1 MNPDAL
7 NAAILALDAPT
18 ALCIAGAGAP
28 RPWGIA
34 AGLADVAAGRALTVD
49 TPFRTASNTKTMTAA
64 IALRLKERG
73 RLNLDAPI
81 AGLLSPA
88 HVDLLRSAGHACDA
102 ITPRQ
107 LMQHSAGLSD
117 HADDAYVRDV
127 LADPAHAWTRGEQ
140 LRRYTSQP
148 RPIGPPGAKFQYS
161 DTGYV
166 LLGEII
172 ERAAGDSLAAVARRE
187 QGFDRLGLA
196 TTWWEIAEPAPAGA
210 APRARQFLGKRD
222 VTDVSATMDLYGGGG
237 LVMSARDLARWTAD
251 LFEGRVYERPATLAE
266 MLAPGAHEGADG
278 YRLGLFAKR
287 IGGAEV
293 YFHLGYW
300 GTAAYYCPALRLA
313 MAGFTARRETRTGML
328 AVMESALE
336 TALLD
341 PDPFLNTPAPLA

>member
-1 MNPDAL
+1 
-7 NAAILALDAPT
+7 
-18 ALCIAGAGAP
+18 
-28 RPWGIA
+28 
-34 AGLADVAAGRALTVD
+34 
-49 TPFRTASNTKTMTAA
+49 MTAA

-172 ERAAGDSLAAVARRE
+172 ERTAGDSLAAVARRE
-187 QGFDRLGLA
+187 LGFDRLGLA

-266 MLAPGAHEGADG
+266 MLAPGAHEAPMATAWACSPSASAAP
-278 YRLGLFAKR
+278 RC
-287 IGGAEV
+287 IST
-293 YFHLGYW
+293 YW

-336 TALLD
+336 TALD

>member
-148 RPIGPPGAKFQYS
+148 APSVRQARSSSIPTPATCCWARSSNEPPATRWPPS
-161 DTGYV
+161 
-166 LLGEII
+166 
-172 ERAAGDSLAAVARRE
+172 RAANRASTGWAWPRPGGKSQSPRR
-187 QGFDRLGLA
+187 R
-196 TTWWEIAEPAPAGA
+196 A

>member
-7 NAAILALDAPT
+7 NAAILALDAPGPVHRRRRRRVPG
-18 ALCIAGAGAP
+18 ALPPAWPTSPPA
-28 RPWGIA
+28 
-34 AGLADVAAGRALTVD
+34 ALTVD

-148 RPIGPPGAKFQYS
+148 APSARQARSSSIPTPATCCWARSSNEPPATRWPPS
-161 DTGYV
+161 
-166 LLGEII
+166 
-172 ERAAGDSLAAVARRE
+172 RAANWASTGWAWPRPGGNRRAR
-187 QGFDRLGLA
+187 
-196 TTWWEIAEPAPAGA
+196 AGG

>member
-196 TTWWEIAEPAPAGA
+196 TTWWEIAEPAPAA
-210 APRARQFLGKRD
+210 RRARA
-222 VTDVSATMDLYGGGG
+222 SSWA
-237 LVMSARDLARWTAD
+237 S
-251 LFEGRVYERPATLAE
+251 
-266 MLAPGAHEGADG
+266 
-278 YRLGLFAKR
+278 
-287 IGGAEV
+287 
-293 YFHLGYW
+293 
-300 GTAAYYCPALRLA
+300 GT
-313 MAGFTARRETRTGML
+313 
-328 AVMESALE
+328 
-336 TALLD
+336 
-341 PDPFLNTPAPLA
+341 

>member
-34 AGLADVAAGRALTVD
+34 AGLADVAGRALTVD

-148 RPIGPPGAKFQYS
+148 APSVRQARSSSIPTPATCCWARSSNEPPATRWPPS
-161 DTGYV
+161 
-166 LLGEII
+166 
-172 ERAAGDSLAAVARRE
+172 RAAGLRPAGPGHDLV
-187 QGFDRLGLA
+187 
-196 TTWWEIAEPAPAGA
+196 EIAEPAPAGA
-210 APRARQFLGKRD
+210 RRARA
-222 VTDVSATMDLYGGGG
+222 SSWA
-237 LVMSARDLARWTAD
+237 S
-251 LFEGRVYERPATLAE
+251 
-266 MLAPGAHEGADG
+266 
-278 YRLGLFAKR
+278 
-287 IGGAEV
+287 
-293 YFHLGYW
+293 
-300 GTAAYYCPALRLA
+300 GT
-313 MAGFTARRETRTGML
+313 
-328 AVMESALE
+328 
-336 TALLD
+336 
-341 PDPFLNTPAPLA
+341 